1 MCAQSI
7 SLKRTNLTLK
17 NDLKTV
23 PFCDFGSVFCLFVAM
38 SFLTP
43 FAQNRS
49 KNSDFL
55 VFVLFC
61 ILLQGSQEVQKQLKI
76 TLKTGSKIGPFLIKK
91 EALFCHQDV
100 FSDHNQFLRFCE
112 TLKMS
117 VFQKHGNRPLV
128 LISLFKTAKS
138 PQKVVVRCTEK
149 RVLFGNKAYMSMSK
163 PKTRFDTNFFKLTCE
178 ESPCK

>member
-1 MCAQSI
+1 
-7 SLKRTNLTLK
+7 LTLK

-23 PFCDFGSVFCLFVAM
+23 RFWVFGVIFRSFVAM

-49 KNSDFL
+49 KNSDFWCL
-55 VFVLFC
+55 CCFC
-61 ILLQGSQEVQKQLKI
+61 ILRQGSQEVQKQLKI

-117 VFQKHGNRPLV
+117 VF
-128 LISLFKTAKS
+128 
-138 PQKVVVRCTEK
+138 
-149 RVLFGNKAYMSMSK
+149 
-163 PKTRFDTNFFKLTCE
+163 
-178 ESPCK
+178 